1 MKVTHVGSRVWS
13 RLATSALLAAVS
25 AGGIVC
31 SISPAAF
38 AQESFLGTARE
49 ATQKAPASAD
59 AALAYGK
66 ALRRAGRENEALTEL
81 RRGQMYAKERNAIE
95 IDWEIARTL
104 IAKRDFQ
111 STMNACG
118 AIRKLPNGLAASHAC
133 AAEGH
138 LLWRRG
144 TEALAET
151 AEVRKLPS
159 VSTDVLYAIDL
170 AEGRSHELA
179 SRDAEAEASY
189 RAAIAQAPNRD
200 GGHVL
205 LGALLQRTGKDGTA
219 ELRKAVELDPHD
231 PVNLVELGRVL
242 LVAPAHRSEG
252 IASFETALAERPAYV
267 EALRSLTDAYIAAGR
282 LADAKRTA
290 SAVLKAAPNDV
301 AAHLVSG
308 RVALAEG
315 RPDDALKEGDAALKL
330 IPNEASAKLLVADA
344 YAKKGEIDLALEA
357 YQKASGLDPENPAP
371 LVHATYACIQASRLT
386 SAKAFGQRAV
396 LDFPTFSPSWVAQGD
411 ALAADGNPKAA
422 RTAYESA
429 KKAKNADLPSID
441 GKISSLK

>member
-1 MKVTHVGSRVWS
+1 MKVLHVGSRVWS
-13 RLATSALLAAVS
+13 RLGTSAVLVALS

-31 SISPAAF
+31 SISPAAS
-38 AQESFLGTARE
+38 AQESFLGAARE
-49 ATQKAPASAD
+49 ATRKAPASAD
-59 AALAYGK
+59 AAIAYGK

-81 RRGQMYAKERNAIE
+81 RRGQMYANDRDAIA

-111 STMNACG
+111 STMNAC
-118 AIRKLPNGLAASHAC
+118 AAMKKLPDGLASSHAC

-144 TEALAET
+144 SEALVET
-151 AEVRKLPS
+151 AEARKAPS
-159 VSTDVLYAIDL
+159 VSPEVLYAVDL
-170 AEGRSHELA
+170 AEGRAHELA
-179 SRDAEAEASY
+179 SQDTEAEASY
-189 RAAIAQAPNRD
+189 RAAAARAPKGD
-200 GGHVL
+200 GAHL
-205 LGALLQRTGKDGTA
+205 FLGMLLQRTGRDGTA
-219 ELRKAVELDPHD
+219 ELKKAVELDPHD
-231 PVNLVELGRVL
+231 PVDLLELGRAL
-242 LVAPAHRSEG
+242 AASPAHRPEG
-252 IASFETALAERPAYV
+252 IATFERALVERPGYV
-267 EALRSLTDAYIAAGR
+267 DALRSLTEAYIAAGR
-282 LADAKRTA
+282 LDDAKRTA
-290 SAVLKAAPNDV
+290 SAVLKVAPNDV

-315 RPDDALKEGDAALKL
+315 KPDDALREGDAALKL
-330 IPNEASAKLLVADA
+330 VPNEASAKLLVADA

-396 LDFPTFSPSWVAQGD
+396 IDFPTFAPSWVAQGD

-429 KKAKNADLPSID
+429 KKAKNPDLASID
-441 GKISSLK
+441 GKISNLK